1 MGQPAVVHGRQAGPR
16 KWTFYALASFFA
28 LFVAFLYG
36 PMSAIYILSF
46 QGPTGGLTFP
56 MRGTSLHWFV
66 ALFGQQRTGDFAGA
80 FTRSMMLAL
89 IVLTITVCMSV
100 LAGLAFRRRFPGST
114 FVFYLAVA
122 SLIMPGILVGLGV
135 GLTFQLFDI
144 PTSWFTSALG
154 AQLTWTL
161 PFGLLIMFAVLSRF
175 NRAYE
180 EAGRD
185 LGASNWKIFWM
196 VVVPILLPGVIGV
209 ALFGFTL
216 SYDEFPRTLL
226 TAGAQN
232 TLPMEIWGMTTNVT
246 SPALY
251 ALGTVTTLVS
261 FVAIT
266 LALGSI
272 AVIQRRRARRPIVA
286 EDQAAPSAAAAGAQS
301 A

>member
-1 MGQPAVVHGRQAGPR
+1 MPKLHTGKRP
-16 KWTFYALASFFA
+16 WSFYALSCFFG
-28 LFVAFLYG
+28 LYVLFLYG

-56 MRGTSLHWFV
+56 MNGVSLRWFS
-66 ALFGQQRTGDFAGA
+66 ALFAQERTGDFAGA
-80 FTRSMMLAL
+80 FTRSMILAV
-89 IVLTITVCMSV
+89 IVLLLTVAISV
-100 LAGLAFRRRFPGST
+100 FAGLAFRRRFAGSA

-122 SLIMPGILVGLGV
+122 SLIMPGLLVGLGV
-135 GLTFQLFDI
+135 GLTFQTLGVQ
-144 PTSWFTSALG
+144 TKWFASALG

-161 PFGLLIMFAVLSRF
+161 PFGMLIMFAVFSRF

-180 EAGRD
+180 EAARD
-185 LGASNWKIFWM
+185 LGASNWQIFLW
-196 VVVPILLPGVIGV
+196 VVLPILFPGMIAV

-226 TAGAQN
+226 TSGAAN

-261 FVAIT
+261 FAAIA

-272 AVIQRRRARRPIVA
+272 AFIQRRRSRVP
-286 EDQAAPSAAAAGAQS
+286 AAHHNPTEEQK
-301 A
+301 